1 MSFVRDEDEPMP
13 TDESLAAIWE
23 EMRDEFAAIRAE
35 LITMQAQ
42 LDTMQAQLNDLPFT
56 PLTPNAETVAAM
68 EAARRGEF
76 TGEFASVQDL
86 MQHLHAHDGAQN

>member
-1 MSFVRDEDEPMP
+1 MDEPMT
-13 TDESLAAIWE
+13 TDENLAAIWE

-35 LITMQAQ
+35 LITMQTQ
-42 LDTMQAQLNDLPFT
+42 LETIQAQLNGLPVA
-56 PLTPNAETVAAM
+56 PLAPNAETVAAM

-86 MQHLHAHDGAQN
+86 MEHYHLRNAHH